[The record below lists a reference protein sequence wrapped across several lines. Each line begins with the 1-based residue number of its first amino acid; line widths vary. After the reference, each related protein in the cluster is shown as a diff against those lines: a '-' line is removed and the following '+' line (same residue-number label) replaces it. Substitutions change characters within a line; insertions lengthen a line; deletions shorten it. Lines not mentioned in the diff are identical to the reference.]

1 MRDVR
6 EDPDAL
12 DGIQKILGLIDAPG
26 RYSGEDEKKKKQREI
41 FLDKIFLVG

>member
-26 RYSGEDEKKKKQREI
+26 RYSGEDEKKKKQSD
-41 FLDKIFLVG
+41 FVNLVNTHMR